1 MDASLPPTSLPP
13 SQDLNSS
20 SSSSLNF
27 PFSSFNDD
35 PIYRLFDFD
44 HTLYYIHNPNPN
56 PNPNPPLFIDL
67 PSYQD
72 SSSSSFPA
80 YVSMKEQSSVLLDL
94 TTANNTAE
102 SSHISIDDT
111 CMPQPDSFHRHV
123 SWVSYFNRLFVA
135 KCRDEFN
142 RERVPDETK
151 ISFRVKTALEVL
163 DDGYRWR
170 KYGKKKV
177 KSSPNL
183 RINRNYYKCSSTGC
197 EVKKRVERDK
207 DDSSYLIATYIG
219 MHNHEIPSL
228 IPCNTR
234 PTE

>member
-111 CMPQPDSFHRHV
+111 CMPQPDSFHR
-123 SWVSYFNRLFVA
+123 
-135 KCRDEFN
+135 DEFN

-183 RINRNYYKCSSTGC
+183 RNYYKCSSTGC

-234 PTE
+234 PTEVWTLQLS